1 MSKEHY
7 LKCHPQ
13 YFERVKTGAKT
24 FEVRK
29 NDRDF
34 QTGDIIFLEEY
45 DPELESEKAYT
56 GNLLQYR
63 ITYILHGPAFGIQ
76 EGYCVMS
83 INPL

>member
-1 MSKEHY
+1 MNTEHY
-7 LKCHPQ
+7 LKCWPNYYHRVVD
-13 YFERVKTGAKT
+13 RVKA

-34 QTGDIIFLEEY
+34 QTGDTLILFEW
-45 DPELESEKAYT
+45 DPGTESYT
-56 GNLLQYR
+56 GNEISCK

-83 INPL
+83 IIPL